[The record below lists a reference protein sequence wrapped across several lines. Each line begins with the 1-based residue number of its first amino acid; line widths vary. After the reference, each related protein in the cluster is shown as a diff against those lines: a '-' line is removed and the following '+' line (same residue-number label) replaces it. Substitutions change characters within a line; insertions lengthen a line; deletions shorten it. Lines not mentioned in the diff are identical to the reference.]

1 MQLNSSFLWH
11 CSAQDDTHNRSVT
24 VLKSLSMAAITRS
37 RCRLQRE
44 GGWVPLLLW
53 IVLFERHGC
62 RMIALEWDP
71 DRYDYLSE
79 NRLFLISWSI
89 WDYTEFAE
97 VRVLSFLLVSDLQT
111 FCSCC
116 YAVHLD
122 SEDIFSRIRQF
133 RGIQ

>member
-1 MQLNSSFLWH
+1 
-11 CSAQDDTHNRSVT
+11 
-24 VLKSLSMAAITRS
+24 
-37 RCRLQRE
+37 
-44 GGWVPLLLW
+44 
-53 IVLFERHGC
+53 
-62 RMIALEWDP
+62 MIALEWDP

-97 VRVLSFLLVSDLQT
+97 VRVLSFLLVSDLQS

-122 SEDIFSRIRQF
+122 SEDIFFRIRQF
-133 RGIQ
+133 RGIQL

>member
-1 MQLNSSFLWH
+1 
-11 CSAQDDTHNRSVT
+11 
-24 VLKSLSMAAITRS
+24 
-37 RCRLQRE
+37 
-44 GGWVPLLLW
+44 
-53 IVLFERHGC
+53 
-62 RMIALEWDP
+62 MIALEWDP

-122 SEDIFSRIRQF
+122 SDDIFSRIRQF

>member
-1 MQLNSSFLWH
+1 
-11 CSAQDDTHNRSVT
+11 
-24 VLKSLSMAAITRS
+24 
-37 RCRLQRE
+37 
-44 GGWVPLLLW
+44 
-53 IVLFERHGC
+53 
-62 RMIALEWDP
+62 MIALEWDP

-97 VRVLSFLLVSDLQT
+97 VRVLSFLLVSDLQS

-133 RGIQ
+133 RGIQL

>member
-1 MQLNSSFLWH
+1 
-11 CSAQDDTHNRSVT
+11 
-24 VLKSLSMAAITRS
+24 
-37 RCRLQRE
+37 
-44 GGWVPLLLW
+44 
-53 IVLFERHGC
+53 
-62 RMIALEWDP
+62 MIALEGDP

-97 VRVLSFLLVSDLQT
+97 VRVLSFLLVSDLQI

-122 SEDIFSRIRQF
+122 SEDIFFRIRQF
-133 RGIQ
+133 RGIQQ

>member
-1 MQLNSSFLWH
+1 
-11 CSAQDDTHNRSVT
+11 
-24 VLKSLSMAAITRS
+24 
-37 RCRLQRE
+37 
-44 GGWVPLLLW
+44 
-53 IVLFERHGC
+53 
-62 RMIALEWDP
+62 MIALEWDP

>member
-1 MQLNSSFLWH
+1 
-11 CSAQDDTHNRSVT
+11 
-24 VLKSLSMAAITRS
+24 
-37 RCRLQRE
+37 
-44 GGWVPLLLW
+44 
-53 IVLFERHGC
+53 
-62 RMIALEWDP
+62 MIALEWDP

-79 NRLFLISWSI
+79 HRLFLISWSI

-97 VRVLSFLLVSDLQT
+97 VRVLSFLLVSDLQS

-133 RGIQ
+133 RGIQL